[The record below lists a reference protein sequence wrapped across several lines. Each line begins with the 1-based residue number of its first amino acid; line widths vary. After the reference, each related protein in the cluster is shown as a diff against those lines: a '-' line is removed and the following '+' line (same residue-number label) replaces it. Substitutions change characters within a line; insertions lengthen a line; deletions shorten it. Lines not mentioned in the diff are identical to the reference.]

1 MQTRLS
7 SFIEAWINVAIG
19 FAINFAA
26 NMLIL
31 PLIGFHITAGQNLFI
46 GLLYTII
53 SVARSY
59 AVRRWFNSRIHAAA
73 EKLQG
78 RRGDGDAGCGTDE
91 TAAGQV
97 HASLSL
103 ERLLL
108 PRLDHA

>member
-7 SFIEAWINVAIG
+7 SFIEALINVAIG

-73 EKLQG
+73 EKLAS
-78 RRGDGDAGCGTDE
+78 R
-91 TAAGQV
+91 AA
-97 HASLSL
+97 
-103 ERLLL
+103 
-108 PRLDHA
+108 

>member
-1 MQTRLS
+1 MS

-73 EKLQG
+73 EKLAS
-78 RRGDGDAGCGTDE
+78 R
-91 TAAGQV
+91 AA
-97 HASLSL
+97 
-103 ERLLL
+103 
-108 PRLDHA
+108 

>member
-1 MQTRLS
+1 MS

-59 AVRRWFNSRIHAAA
+59 AVRRWFNSRIRAAA
-73 EKLQG
+73 EKLAS
-78 RRGDGDAGCGTDE
+78 R
-91 TAAGQV
+91 AA
-97 HASLSL
+97 
-103 ERLLL
+103 
-108 PRLDHA
+108 